1 MSVELKGINKT
12 FGEVAT
18 IRDLDLAIPTGE
30 LVALLGPS
38 GCGKTTL
45 LRIIAGLESPDS
57 GAVLFDGQSAAS
69 RSVRDRRVG
78 FVFQHYALFR
88 HLTVFENIAF
98 GLRVQRKR
106 LGLSESQICLKVR
119 TLVELVQME
128 HLAWHYPAQL
138 SGGQRQR
145 VALARSLAV
154 EPRLLLLDE
163 PFGALD
169 NHVRRELRRW
179 LRRLHDDLH
188 VTSVFVTHDTEE
200 ALEVADRLVIM
211 NEGRIEQI
219 GTPEEI
225 YDHPKNLFVYS
236 FLGHTNSIASPP
248 KPEASAE
255 GNGEIAFVRPHD
267 LIPVRD
273 GSDPSSIAAQ
283 VKHVQFVGPVVHIEL
298 TTLTTAESVE
308 AHVSRDDFATLGLQ
322 AGETVWLRA
331 RQVRVFAAPEPLPG
345 RPPEFQAGSVR
356 PRT

>member
-18 IRDLDLAIPTGE
+18 IKDLDLAIPTGE

-69 RSVRDRRVG
+69 RSVRERRVG

-236 FLGHTNSIASPP
+236 FLGHTNSIARPA
-248 KPEASAE
+248 KPEAAAE
-255 GNGEIAFVRPHD
+255 GNGEIAFDRPHD

-273 GSDPSSIAAQ
+273 GSDPSSIAAK

-308 AHVSRDDFATLGLQ
+308 AHISRDDFAGLCLQ
-322 AGETVWLRA
+322 PGETVWLRA
-331 RQVRVFAAPEPLPG
+331 RQVRVFAAPDPLPG
-345 RPPEFQAGSVR
+345 RPPEFQAGSAR

>member
-145 VALARSLAV
+145 VALARSLA
-154 EPRLLLLDE
+154 
-163 PFGALD
+163 
-169 NHVRRELRRW
+169 
-179 LRRLHDDLH
+179 
-188 VTSVFVTHDTEE
+188 
-200 ALEVADRLVIM
+200 
-211 NEGRIEQI
+211 
-219 GTPEEI
+219 
-225 YDHPKNLFVYS
+225 
-236 FLGHTNSIASPP
+236 
-248 KPEASAE
+248 
-255 GNGEIAFVRPHD
+255 
-267 LIPVRD
+267 LITCL
-273 GSDPSSIAAQ
+273 I
-283 VKHVQFVGPVVHIEL
+283 L
-298 TTLTTAESVE
+298 
-308 AHVSRDDFATLGLQ
+308 
-322 AGETVWLRA
+322 LRA
-331 RQVRVFAAPEPLPG
+331 RDVLTKASQSLLGSWPGCVMISTTSPLRKLERSGTMRPFTLAPTQVLPTS
-345 RPPEFQAGSVR
+345 E
-356 PRT
+356 